1 MSMNMILADAD
12 PVFTTILAARLQT
25 KLPHVKI
32 SRCND
37 PAALRAAIAQQK
49 TAGGPA
55 LFLYNAADFHELK
68 HLSTA
73 DIWPA
78 SWQARP
84 LLADRHWQSGV
95 HDGANDSQPLDVTS
109 GFCRFDPVSSLVEQ
123 LQAQFDLAPE
133 TSRPV
138 ASESET
144 SKPQTSKP
152 ATSEPGT
159 SVPEALKPEAS
170 VQDDIK
176 PMIPVPAKVNQDAL
190 PASDPAIAKDPA
202 AIAVASEQDIPVDR
216 SGLRLLMSV
225 AASGHDPAQTRQC
238 LNDLVSHGH
247 QVFYLP
253 LMPTYQMTQLVRPAQ
268 GPNLSDLLMHLVGQE
283 PGCEQ
288 IGRYCQQHPDGYFQF
303 RPPDRTDDLILCPP
317 DTLRLLI
324 RKLRDYVLR
333 QPPVTIGLIDCA
345 GLPLSTVAVTAVMC
359 DACQV
364 SIPAGT
370 GFAAEAARMEAG
382 RLFAVLPA
390 TCKIWKTWLP

>member
-1 MSMNMILADAD
+1 MDVNMILADSD
-12 PVFTTILAARLQT
+12 PVYTAILAARLQT

-78 SWQARP
+78 TWQARP
-84 LLADRHWQSGV
+84 LLADRHWQVGMQNNA
-95 HDGANDSQPLDVTS
+95 DDSRPLDVTT
-109 GFCRFDPVSSLVEQ
+109 GFCRFDPVSNLVEQ

-133 TSRPV
+133 AVKPEGSEPETLIPEMSEPETARPN
-138 ASESET
+138 ASE
-144 SKPQTSKP
+144 
-152 ATSEPGT
+152 
-159 SVPEALKPEAS
+159 
-170 VQDDIK
+170 
-176 PMIPVPAKVNQDAL
+176 N
-190 PASDPAIAKDPA
+190 
-202 AIAVASEQDIPVDR
+202 DIPVDR
-216 SGLRLLMSV
+216 SGLRLLLSV
-225 AASGHDPAQTRQC
+225 AASGHDQTQTRQC

-253 LMPTYQMTQLVRPAQ
+253 LMPTYQMTSLVQPAQ

-317 DTLRLLI
+317 DTLRQLI

-333 QPPVTIGLIDCA
+333 QPPVTVGLIDCA
-345 GLPLSTVAVTAVMC
+345 GLPLSSVAVAAVMC

-364 SIPAGT
+364 SIPGGA
-370 GFAAEAARMEAG
+370 GFAADAARMEAG